1 MGYFNEFPHTRIY
14 DGDLGW
20 LIKMYKELLAKYT
33 SNNEYLSEILDNL
46 EGFTQEQLNKWLE
59 DGTIGNI
66 IEALGNVVSF
76 DDTTQNMVAD
86 TSLAVG
92 QLVYTLG
99 YSAINDGGGALF
111 TIVDSVD
118 NTHFQFKIAE
128 NKYATLIGD
137 TVFLKQVGAV
147 KDTSVSTLINSLL
160 TNYKKIVVDDTYL
173 ITAPIICV
181 AKMELC
187 GTKNG
192 TLTAQAVDCITAD
205 LTCANIHIHDL
216 TLVGDSTH
224 NGILFSNTGTLAQ
237 QDLSCVVENM
247 LIRNFDNGIN
257 IENNFRDCR
266 FSNIRIESSNTSG
279 MTITGT
285 DNRFSNVIISISNKH
300 GFLVYGYSNDF
311 TQCKAFCCGYGGDS
325 GVGFNSQSAQYLR
338 VIDCEFQQNR
348 FQNLVLN
355 NTFNSTFIVMCD
367 SSGWLESNNNDIKNI
382 ELNGS
387 CYNNLT
393 INLIDGRTFGD
404 YSYCVQGIYAQYNN
418 NNANNIIMTV
428 NNVVPDRN
436 YQIAT
441 GICNTFIFSLKNKF
455 IVNGA
460 PYLDY
465 DYRCYTVFDFVT
477 PNLSNVQLAHKVL
490 TYSNIT
496 TTGQYRVPIP
506 LDTSNIGVY
515 LDEINAD
522 SGITLTG
529 SIIIRYNT
537 SQYYTSQEQG
547 ISNAVGGKVYVA
559 DVASMVSSLGSVTIN
574 QIQLRLIANGTTGGG
589 VTVKN
594 PKILIQRSYTLAN
607 G

>member
-1 MGYFNEFPHTRIY
+1 M
-14 DGDLGW
+14 
-20 LIKMYKELLAKYT
+20 
-33 SNNEYLSEILDNL
+33 NNVR
-46 EGFTQEQLNKWLE
+46 QL
-59 DGTIGNI
+59 T
-66 IEALGNVVSF
+66 VS
-76 DDTTQNMVAD
+76 
-86 TSLAVG
+86 SG
-92 QLVYTLG
+92 
-99 YSAINDGGGALF
+99 
-111 TIVDSVD
+111 
-118 NTHFQFKIAE
+118 
-128 NKYATLIGD
+128 
-137 TVFLKQVGAV
+137 
-147 KDTSVSTLINSLL
+147 
-160 TNYKKIVVDDTYL
+160 TYL
-173 ITAPIICV
+173 IDSAYIFDSFEDFISSNYLALNDICV
-181 AKMELC
+181 I
-187 GTKNG
+187 KNKSYQI
-192 TLTAQAVDCITAD
+192 TLFIENENANYFQYKLSNGLYGSILNDKIYIKYCNVNRGDDITTLLNFLLNHYKTVIIDDSYIISNQISLHSKNILKGVDKNTSI
-205 LTCANIHIHDL
+205 LTCKATNCLYLDLSCNKCIISDL
-216 TLVGDSTH
+216 TLVGDNTH
-224 NGILFSNTGTLAQ
+224 NGILFSNSGTLAQ

-279 MTITGT
+279 MTVTGT

-367 SSGWLESNNNDIKNI
+367 SSGWLESNNNEIKNI

-393 INLIDGRTFGD
+393 INLIDGRTLGD

-428 NNVVPDRN
+428 NNVVPDRD

-441 GICNTFIFSLKNKF
+441 GMCNTFIFSLKNRF

-477 PNLSNVQLAHKVL
+477 PNLSNVQLAQKVL

-506 LDTSNIGVY
+506 LDTSNIGIY

-537 SQYYTSQEQG
+537 NQYYTSQEQG

-559 DVASMVSSLGSVTIN
+559 DVATMVTSLGSVTIN

-589 VTVKN
+589 VVVKN

>member
-1 MGYFNEFPHTRIY
+1 MGYYNEFPHTRIY

-33 SNNEYLSEILDNL
+33 SNNEYLNEILENL
-46 EGFTQEQLNKWLE
+46 EDFTQEQLNKWLE

-76 DDTTQNMVAD
+76 SDTTQNMIAD
-86 TSLAVG
+86 TSLAIG

-99 YSAINDGGGALF
+99 YSSINDGGGSLF

-118 NTHFQFKIAE
+118 SSHFQFKIAE

-137 TVFLKQVGAV
+137 TVFLKQVGAI
-147 KDTSVSTLINSLL
+147 KNESVSTLINSLL
-160 TNYKKIVVDDTYL
+160 TNYKKIVVDDSYI
-173 ITAPIICV
+173 ITAPIISV

-355 NTFNSTFIVMCD
+355 NTFNSTFVVMCD

-428 NNVVPDRN
+428 NNVVPDRD

-441 GICNTFIFSLKNKF
+441 GMCNTFIFSLKNKF

-477 PNLSNVQLAHKVL
+477 PNLSNVQLAQKVL

-496 TTGQYRVPIP
+496 STGQYRVPIP
-506 LDTSNIGVY
+506 LDTSNIGIY

-559 DVASMVSSLGSVTIN
+559 DVASMVTSLGSVTIN

-589 VTVKN
+589 VVVKN